1 MPKLKIDGIPVDVP
15 AGTVII
21 EAAKQAGKEVPFFC
35 YHDKLSRPA
44 NCRQCLVEVA
54 KAPKLLPACYTTVA
68 EGMEVFTDSA
78 RVQDAQ
84 RSNMEFLLLNHPVDC
99 PICDQAGE
107 CKLQDYYRDFDFKPS
122 RLNVLPNH
130 KPKVVRLGAQVVL
143 DDERCILCT
152 RCVRFY
158 EEIVGERPLGV
169 FKRGNKSELGL
180 YPGEALPHGY
190 ARNVVDICPV
200 GALTSED
207 FRFQKRVWF
216 LQRADSVCTG
226 CATGCNVHVEHDE
239 GQVWRYRARENEAV
253 NECWLCDD
261 GAYSYHAIH
270 TARVTAPK
278 VRQNGAWT
286 DATWDVALTA
296 AAEALRA
303 PDGGRPVGLVLSAQA
318 TVEDNWAWL
327 SMAKAALG
335 DVRVYAAGKPN
346 WKGDTI
352 LRSDDQNPNTL
363 GVKKL
368 APEASDVAAL
378 KADLDGNKLRAVIV
392 LGHEGVDTKLLES
405 LRKAPALIAVV
416 THESPLLDFATVL
429 LPGVTHVEKD
439 GVFVNGEGRAQ
450 RITHAIEPVG
460 RAAPQ
465 WKIALKLGARLAPQG
480 ARKDQL
486 GQESAW
492 TGPAQL
498 FDELAAKVEAFA
510 GLSHAKLGATGAP
523 LLGYAEPA
531 TADKI
536 GFVHLRHNGVAV
548 ATP

>member
-1 MPKLKIDGIPVDVP
+1 MPKLKVDGIEVEVP

-21 EAAKQAGKEVPFFC
+21 EAAKLAGKDVPFFC

-54 KAPKLLPACYTTVA
+54 KAPKLVPACYTTVA
-68 EGMEVFTDSA
+68 EGMEVLTESS
-78 RVQDAQ
+78 RVKDVQ

-107 CKLQDYYRDFDFKPS
+107 CKLQNYYRDYDFKPS

-130 KPKVVRLGAQVVL
+130 KPKVVRLGAEVVL

-180 YPGEALPHGY
+180 YPGKALPHGY

-216 LQRADSVCTG
+216 LKRADSICTG
-226 CATGCNVHVEHDE
+226 CATGCNIHLEHDD

-270 TARVTAPK
+270 EHRVTAPK
-278 VRQNGAWT
+278 VRQSGAWA
-286 DATWDVALTA
+286 DATWDQALTIA
-296 AAEALRA
+296 ANALRDA
-303 PDGGRPVGLVLSAQA
+303 GGPVGLVLSAQA
-318 TVEDNWAWL
+318 TVEDNYAWL
-327 SMAKAALG
+327 SVAKAAFG
-335 DVRVYAAGKPN
+335 DVRVYAAGKPSG
-346 WKGDTI
+346 KGDDI
-352 LRSDDQNPNTL
+352 LRSADQNPNTL
-363 GVKKL
+363 GVRKL
-368 APEASDVAAL
+368 APEAKDVAAL
-378 KADLDGNKLRAVIV
+378 KADLDGNKLRAVVV
-392 LGHEGVDTKLLES
+392 LGHEFADLKVLDS
-405 LRKAPALIAVV
+405 LRKSPAVIAVV
-416 THESPLLDFATVL
+416 THETPILDFAAVV
-429 LPGVTHVEKD
+429 LPGVTHAEKD

-450 RITHAIEPVG
+450 RINAAIEPVG

-465 WKIALKLGARLAPQG
+465 WKIALKLGE
-480 ARKDQL
+480 KL
-486 GQESAW
+486 GHVATW
-492 TGPAQL
+492 AGPTEL
-498 FDELAAKVEAFA
+498 FDDVAAKVEAFA
-510 GLSHAKLGATGAP
+510 GLSHAKLGAGGVP
-523 LLGYAEPA
+523 LAGYSEPA
-531 TADKI
+531 ADQKI
-536 GFVHLRHNGVAV
+536 GFVHLRHQGAVV